1 MKIIIAA
8 ALAAIAVATPGTGA
22 AQETGQSLVR
32 MTTGFTYFN
41 QAGAS
46 LEQHNAALRDCMAK
60 ASAIVTMDEAVNG
73 AGLFASWSRPGPV
86 AAAAENCMVVRG
98 WRVVR
103 LEDAEG
109 EALAKLP
116 AGELSP
122 RLATWVGEATPHGK
136 VARVWNNEA
145 ARASVKRYEVR
156 AWASDKASLS
166 LALLKDEK
174 IEAVKPAGL
183 PPGFKLDKSWPLKPL
198 KPTEIATAPD
208 KTGVIVFGVKG
219 ISLGNG
225 VALSFARVG
234 ADNDPAP
241 ALTDKAPDYVTV
253 AGRWGKK
260 EGAFMV
266 MALPPG
272 KWRITS
278 LGIMPTLSL
287 CLGSPAFEIK
297 AGEVVYAGM
306 FDMGSEALG
315 PDLALEP
322 VKAHLAGQA
331 AAETIKPASYVNG
344 STGACIGAGLYALE
358 IPGAPF
364 EAGYTAGSAARP
376 QGGSSVPRV

>member
-1 MKIIIAA
+1 MKIIVAV
-8 ALAAIAVATPGTGA
+8 ALAAAAVATPGFGA

-32 MTTGFTYFN
+32 MTSGFTYFN
-41 QAGAS
+41 RAGAS
-46 LEQHNAALRDCMAK
+46 LDQHNASLRDCMVK
-60 ASAIVTMDEAVNG
+60 AAAIVTMDEAVNG

-98 WRVVR
+98 WRVIR

-116 AGELSP
+116 AEQLSQ
-122 RLATWVGEATPHGK
+122 RLATWVGEATPHGR

-174 IEAVKPAGL
+174 VEPTKPAPV

-198 KPTEIATAPD
+198 KPAGIATAPA
-208 KTGVIVFGVKG
+208 KTGVVVFGVKG
-219 ISLGNG
+219 ISLSNG
-225 VALSFARVG
+225 VALSFSRVG

-241 ALTDKAPDYVTV
+241 ALTDKAPDFVTV

-260 EGAFMV
+260 DGAFMI

-278 LGIMPTLSL
+278 LGIMPVLSL
-287 CLGSPAFEIK
+287 CLGAPSFEVK
-297 AGEVVYAGM
+297 AGDVVYAGM
-306 FDMGSEALG
+306 FDLSSEALG
-315 PDLALEP
+315 PDLAIEP
-322 VKAHLAGQA
+322 VKLHLAGQPA
-331 AAETIKPASYVNG
+331 ADTVKPASYVNG
-344 STGACIGAGLYALE
+344 STGLCAGAGIYALE

-364 EAGYTAGSAARP
+364 EPGYAAGSAAGR
-376 QGGSSVPRV
+376 